1 VVGVKHG
8 LGPHRPHTFAP
19 TGYCIETGCAGHMCV
34 IGDAGHW
41 PQHEGTGSRK
51 GRVLYVRCMKAGFS
65 CLQWFVFFM
74 FQRIPLQIPEVEAR
88 ERSVTAL

>member
-1 VVGVKHG
+1 
-8 LGPHRPHTFAP
+8 
-19 TGYCIETGCAGHMCV
+19 
-34 IGDAGHW
+34 
-41 PQHEGTGSRK
+41 
-51 GRVLYVRCMKAGFS
+51 MKAGFS